1 MGRWV
6 LLVEM
11 EEMLDRKEVLRRGKE
26 IRRRWGVRVDED
38 LTMEERMRWRMVE
51 AAGKSEGKTGSGN
64 QQEAVGGWKKMAL
77 R

>member
-1 MGRWV
+1 M
-6 LLVEM
+6 VEM

-51 AAGKSEGKTGSGN
+51 AAR
-64 QQEAVGGWKKMAL
+64 QERAKGRRAMVTNRKLWVNGRRW